1 MAHCN
6 SPEALSCICHRLV
19 SWGRTVTMM
28 GYMVS
33 CPLGP
38 MYTRATPAKLS
49 LPTLAVKVVAGLK
62 PQVLMPCPGGSPGP
76 SAPGLTSAASFP
88 CRIGPPVLL

>member
-6 SPEALSCICHRLV
+6 SPEALSRICHRLV

-28 GYMVS
+28 S
-33 CPLGP
+33 PI
-38 MYTRATPAKLS
+38 YTRATPPKLS
-49 LPTLAVKVVAGLK
+49 LPTLAVKVVADLK

-88 CRIGPPVLL
+88 CRIGPPVLP